1 MLVIL
6 EHPRGARILLRARV
20 SDFRRRSRGG
30 ASFVASVAGL
40 QPPPSLSLPRRS
52 WTRGQTGVREAG
64 VGGAAAALPC

>member
-6 EHPRGARILLRARV
+6 EHPRGRRILLRARV

-40 QPPPSLSLPRRS
+40 ARTDANRRPVTSHVARRLDRLTRRVRTPRK
-52 WTRGQTGVREAG
+52 
-64 VGGAAAALPC
+64 GG